1 MVEHAAVR
9 AHMHV
14 PLQAGCYACV
24 PGSFPAS
31 LHACA
36 CMDDSAQ
43 SVLSACA
50 ESPRRHARREVRFV
64 QREVGS
70 GTGIGPVPHHH
81 KMTIRAAST
90 SVRRASDAFLMDWRC
105 GRTLRWTFAGPVR
118 VHAGARTEPE
128 AWSESWGA
136 HSMACCVRPT
146 SRSSLL
152 ATSTA
157 PHVPSQV
164 REARSDRFVPL
175 MSGCH
180 VSLATDPWR
189 GRLSLETGHDTA
201 RHLAVRGSPHCGV
214 QRSTGWRQLPTDN
227 WKHRTGP
234 TSTSDSDELRWGD
247 WAAGYP

>member
-9 AHMHV
+9 AQMHV

-81 KMTIRAAST
+81 KMTIWAVST
-90 SVRRASDAFLMDWRC
+90 SARRASHTFLMDWRC
-105 GRTLRWTFAGPVR
+105 GRTLRWTCEGTCRRQDGAGSEQR
-118 VHAGARTEPE
+118 LAGNTQQRTL
-128 AWSESWGA
+128 
-136 HSMACCVRPT
+136 CVASKP
-146 SRSSLL
+146 LL
-152 ATSTA
+152 A
-157 PHVPSQV
+157 
-164 REARSDRFVPL
+164 
-175 MSGCH
+175 SGNVFGAACT
-180 VSLATDPWR
+180 L
-189 GRLSLETGHDTA
+189 TGA
-201 RHLAVRGSPHCGV
+201 GSG
-214 QRSTGWRQLPTDN
+214 
-227 WKHRTGP
+227 
-234 TSTSDSDELRWGD
+234 E
-247 WAAGYP
+247 